1 MTTIGAQGF
10 LPNQEPFHPLRF
22 LQRQYQLALLALL
35 ITAIVW
41 GCIVEMKGALL
52 HNRHTDAGAYFS
64 AAWSVRIGSD
74 PYCAR
79 DRNGWHYLYP
89 PLLAVL
95 MGPFADAPPTMHRYY
110 LIPYAV
116 SVGAWYVLSV
126 LFLVVG
132 VEQLSKALLGVIR
145 NTNLSGAALAGRLGS
160 SFQNSSN
167 TFSDRASAGRLDLSP
182 PRWAWRWWILFF
194 WPVLLCLPAIF
205 RSVVRGQV
213 GPLWLML
220 LCLTIV
226 GIIQKKE
233 FRAGMFLAGAICL
246 KLIPL
251 FLLLY
256 PLWRRKL
263 RMLVGAGAGMILGL
277 VVIPLLAMGKTD
289 FVLANQHYFESIV
302 FPGAT
307 GHRIDPAVENELMN
321 PITSDTQ
328 SFVTVL
334 MDIGHIFLGTTKG
347 FDAPRFAKAGHL
359 LLAVTLVIA
368 TLWAAGWQRRDFD
381 PIGEAIFFA
390 ILCVIML
397 PIAPTCHPHYFML
410 MIPLVMA
417 VLATFLGPQGRTR
430 MGSGWL
436 LIFTA
441 LPLSHILTSAPPIQ
455 FLRDIGL
462 VTWTAM
468 ALAMSAT
475 VLLHNR
481 RREFASDAS
490 SPANSLQIEPSGD

>member
-1 MTTIGAQGF
+1 MTTIAARG
-10 LPNQEPFHPLRF
+10 LPPFKEPFHPLR
-22 LQRQYQLALLALL
+22 LLRGQYRFALLALL

-41 GCIVEMKGALL
+41 GCIVELKGALL
-52 HNRHTDAGAYFS
+52 HNRHTDVGAYFS
-64 AAWSVRIGSD
+64 ASWAIRIGSD
-74 PYCAR
+74 PYFAT

-126 LFLVVG
+126 LFLVAG
-132 VEQLSKALLGVIR
+132 VEQMSKALVMVIR
-145 NTNLSGAALAGRLGS
+145 DQKLSGALIAGQKQS
-160 SFQNSSN
+160 VFQNSSN
-167 TFSDRASAGRLDLSP
+167 TFGDQHASTVSDLST

-194 WPVLLCLPAIF
+194 WPVFLCLPAIF

-220 LCLTIV
+220 LCLTITA
-226 GIIQKKE
+226 IIQKKE
-233 FRAGMFLAGAICL
+233 FRAGLFLAGAICL

-256 PLWRRKL
+256 PLWRWKP
-263 RMLVGAGAGMILGL
+263 RMLIGAGVGMVLGL
-277 VVIPLLAMGKTD
+277 VVIPLLAMGPAD
-289 FVLANQHYFESIV
+289 FTSANQHYFQSIV

-307 GHRIDPAVENELMN
+307 GHRIDPMVEKELMN

-334 MDIGHIFLGTTKG
+334 MDIGSIFFGTVKG
-347 FDAPRFAKAGHL
+347 YDAPLFAKLGHV
-359 LLAVTLVIA
+359 LLAGLLVA
-368 TLWAAGWQRRDFD
+368 TTLWAAGWKRRDFD
-381 PIGEAIFFA
+381 PIGEAIFFS
-390 ILCVIML
+390 ILCVVML

-410 MIPLVMA
+410 MIPLVMS
-417 VLATFLGPQGRTR
+417 VLATFLGPRGRANV
-430 MGSGWL
+430 GPGWL
-436 LIFTA
+436 LMFAA
-441 LPLSHILTSAPPIQ
+441 LPLSHIFTSAPAIQ

-462 VTWTAM
+462 VTWTAT
-468 ALAMSAT
+468 ALAVAAA
-475 VLLHNR
+475 VLLLHR
-481 RREFASDAS
+481 RREFVDA
-490 SPANSLQIEPSGD
+490 